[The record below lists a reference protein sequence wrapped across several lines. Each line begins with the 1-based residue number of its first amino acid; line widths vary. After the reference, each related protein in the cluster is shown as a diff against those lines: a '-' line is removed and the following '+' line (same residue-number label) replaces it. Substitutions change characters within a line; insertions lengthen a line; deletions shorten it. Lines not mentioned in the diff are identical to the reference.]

1 MNIDSPTN
9 TLTFPAPLLPDGVF
23 TSTVVVMVT
32 ALSRYGKGPT
42 SDPVTAIITG
52 MYV

>member
-42 SDPVTAIITG
+42 SDPETAIITG